1 MNVIFRSKIKASDT
15 SIEESAN
22 ALLETDAYPEVYL
35 TIGSGFTHYQIF
47 AAMREF
53 REAVTASGEIKH

>member
-35 TIGSGFTHYQIF
+35 TIGSDFTHYQIL
-47 AAMREF
+47 AAIGEF
-53 REAVTASGEIKH
+53 REAVTASGEIKR